1 MSAPSYESVSSRN
14 IDETATQTPSVS
26 KPSGTSSGDLL
37 LLFLCYNDTGVD
49 SGEPDS
55 ITFPT
60 GFQVIKSSMRTSER
74 RHFIAYKIAGG
85 SEPSSYDLT
94 LTSASHKAQISILRF
109 SNVDSIAPISDI
121 IEDDFS
127 GGDSGRFDGPAITA
141 TANQAAVRFG
151 VINDNIDSTISA
163 DSGVTLIVNEDT
175 TTGDDTTV
183 VIGVDDSTY
192 TSGASVPAQGF
203 ASTAADST
211 RMYTLLL
218 NGPSTVVAATP
229 VLESQ
234 TTHNGLTGGGVSAG
248 GPFSIAKPAG
258 VEEGD
263 LLIGMFVSAA
273 NTISMDGFTNLSQV
287 NNSPDTYSHLIAH
300 KYATA
305 SEPSTYTVS
314 VDENFYVCGFIVRV
328 SNVDSSTPFADSDI
342 GSEITNNWSYP
353 ATTPASKSLIIRG
366 VFDDN
371 DSIQE
376 KRFNIACGGQMFF
389 AQDGAGQDK
398 SARIFT
404 EPYSVVTGNQPLRN
418 DAGGSKK
425 IPFTLAINPDPS
437 AGSSTHIQRTL
448 LGVG

>member
-1 MSAPSYESVSSRN
+1 M
-14 IDETATQTPSVS
+14 
-26 KPSGTSSGDLL
+26 
-37 LLFLCYNDTGVD
+37 GVA
-49 SGEPDS
+49 
-55 ITFPT
+55 
-60 GFQVIKSSMRTSER
+60 ER

-121 IEDDFS
+121 IEYNFS
-127 GGDSGRFDGPAITA
+127 GSDSGRFDGPAITA

-175 TTGDDTTV
+175 TTGSDTTV

-218 NGPSTVVAATP
+218 NGPNTVVAATP

-234 TTHNGLTGGGVSAG
+234 VTFNGGTGGQSAG
-248 GPFSIAKPAG
+248 TSHSLSKPAG
-258 VEEGD
+258 IQEGD
-263 LLIGMFVSAA
+263 LLIAMLLSGADDI
-273 NTISMDGFTNLSQV
+273 TLDGFTTISKVTTAPGSKGYLV
-287 NNSPDTYSHLIAH
+287 AY
-300 KYATA
+300 KYATS
-305 SEPSTYTVS
+305 SEPSTYTATLIS
-314 VDENFYVCGFIVRV
+314 SLYIAGFIARI
-328 SNVDSSTPFADSDI
+328 SGMHESTPLADSDF
-342 GSEITNNWSYP
+342 GSEITHNWSYP

-366 VFDDN
+366 VFDSN
-371 DSIQE
+371 DAMLE
-376 KRFNIACGGQMFF
+376 NRFNIACGSQMFF
-389 AQDGAGQDK
+389 AQDHVIDK
-398 SARIFT
+398 SVRFFT
-404 EPYSVVTGNQPLRN
+404 EPYSVVTGDQPLRN
-418 DAGGSKK
+418 DSGGSTK

-437 AGSSTHIQRTL
+437 AGGGGGGGESSLTHIYRTL
-448 LGVG
+448 LKVG